1 MEVELT
7 KMSPKGQ
14 VVIPVSV
21 RKEVGAKATDKFL
34 VFGEDDMIIFRKIRA
49 PEFRKTFAQITA
61 PLKKAA
67 KEEGITRKDV
77 ESWIRKARAKR
88 KR

>member
-7 KMSPKGQ
+7 KMSPRGQ

-21 RKEVGAKATDKFL
+21 RKEVGAKPTDKFL
-34 VFGEDDMIIFRKIRA
+34 VFGEDDIIIFRKIRP
-49 PEFRKTFAQITA
+49 PEFKKSFAQLTA

-67 KEEGITRKDV
+67 KEEGIAKKDV
-77 ESWIRKARAKR
+77 KAWISKARAAKKR
-88 KR
+88 